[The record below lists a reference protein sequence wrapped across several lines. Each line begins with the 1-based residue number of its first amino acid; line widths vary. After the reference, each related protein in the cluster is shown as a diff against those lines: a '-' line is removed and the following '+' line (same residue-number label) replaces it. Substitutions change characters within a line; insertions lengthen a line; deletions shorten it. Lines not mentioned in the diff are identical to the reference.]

1 MAMGATGVGDGN
13 TGNRPEGSGVNGVE
27 SSISSSR
34 PYAAGVSN
42 DGVGVDNPRERAD
55 VWEGLGGGALTRF
68 VDDGRCV

>member
-55 VWEGLGGGALTRF
+55 WSVRHRARSSSRQIGL
-68 VDDGRCV
+68 DGLW